1 MKTTSPSM
9 AAREDPAAAAR
20 PPAVALVGKGLVYDT
35 GGLNLKTSGRSRA
48 AGCEVT
54 FSFEDS
60 RSFGIAIG
68 EFSMQ
73 SGAAC
78 RKSVKATGLAQKF
91 QVGPIF

>member
-1 MKTTSPSM
+1 MRTTSPSV
-9 AAREDPAAAAR
+9 AAREDPVAAAR

-35 GGLNLKTSGRSRA
+35 GGLNLKTSGGRSR
-48 AGCEVT
+48 GLRGY

-73 SGAAC
+73 SSAAC
-78 RKSVKATGLAQKF
+78 RKGTARRSCMLTRAC
-91 QVGPIF
+91 